1 MNFNYKNKN
10 EELLIYGYE
19 NEFKQ
24 VLLNI
29 INNAKN
35 KIVEKN
41 LPLNKKGEININIQ
55 RCEKIVSR

>member
-1 MNFNYKNKN
+1 MDM
-10 EELLIYGYE
+10 E
-19 NEFKQ
+19 NESKQ

-41 LPLNKKGEININIQ
+41 LPLNKKGEI
-55 RCEKIVSR
+55 KHKHSKM

>member
-1 MNFNYKNKN
+1 MKNF
-10 EELLIYGYE
+10 LIYGYE

-41 LPLNKKGEININIQ
+41 LPLK
-55 RCEKIVSR
+55 

>member
-1 MNFNYKNKN
+1 MKNFSFTDMK
-10 EELLIYGYE
+10 

-41 LPLNKKGEININIQ
+41 LPLNKKE
-55 RCEKIVSR
+55 R

>member
-35 KIVEKN
+35 KIVEK
-41 LPLNKKGEININIQ
+41 
-55 RCEKIVSR
+55 KIFL